1 MIEAQLEKVGI
12 KLTTKFFSDWE
23 LFINALKSKDCHLFL
38 QGYGSELIGDPG
50 NFLYALFHSN
60 SPTNHFNYTNKN
72 VDRLLE
78 QAFQEMDAE
87 KRHETYRS
95 VVKIILEDTP
105 AIFESHIKSHF
116 AYNSE
121 KIKSLVVSP
130 YDFIYFHRL
139 ETYE

>member
-1 MIEAQLEKVGI
+1 MPGI
-12 KLTTKFFSDWE
+12 GIFDGRF
-23 LFINALKSKDCHLFL
+23 
-38 QGYGSELIGDPG
+38 
-50 NFLYALFHSN
+50 
-60 SPTNHFNYTNKN
+60 
-72 VDRLLE
+72 R
-78 QAFQEMDAE
+78 EMDEE
-87 KRHETYRS
+87 KLHEIYRS